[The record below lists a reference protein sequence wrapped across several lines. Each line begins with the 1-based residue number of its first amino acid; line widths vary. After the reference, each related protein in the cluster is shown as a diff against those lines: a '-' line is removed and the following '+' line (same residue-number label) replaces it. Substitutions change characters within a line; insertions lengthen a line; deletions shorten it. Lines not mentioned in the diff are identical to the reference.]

1 MQNEPFELKG
11 IRSNVVKKD
20 DNFFN
25 SSAKK
30 TKTILIKD
38 FLKYDANCS
47 KPYWLTIK
55 NNHGFIKN
63 EVLRVDMKST
73 SIFLNGC
80 ENKNQKLI
88 TKNNIR
94 KNLRNQ
100 HKIWQQII
108 IDNFD
113 ELIMSFLDKAYIKI
127 INEIP
132 SITTSKLSFQK
143 STLDI

>member
-1 MQNEPFELKG
+1 MQNEPFELNG

-30 TKTILIKD
+30 TKKMLIKD

-47 KPYWLTIK
+47 KPYCLTIK

-63 EVLRVDMKST
+63 EVLRVDMKSS
-73 SIFLNGC
+73 SIFLKGY
-80 ENKNQKLI
+80 ENKNHNLI
-88 TKNNIR
+88 SKDNIR
-94 KNLRNQ
+94 KNLCNQ
-100 HKIWQQII
+100 HKIWQQIF

-113 ELIMSFLDKAYIKI
+113 ELIMSFWTKHILK
-127 INEIP
+127 
-132 SITTSKLSFQK
+132 
-143 STLDI
+143 